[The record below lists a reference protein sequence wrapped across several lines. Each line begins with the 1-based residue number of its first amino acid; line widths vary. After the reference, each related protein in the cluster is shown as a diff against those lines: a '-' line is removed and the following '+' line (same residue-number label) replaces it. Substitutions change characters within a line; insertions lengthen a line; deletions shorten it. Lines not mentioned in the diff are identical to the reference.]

1 MTTFLIWLIAFGVIA
16 YFVNQKWHS
25 GVSRGLDR
33 MLPSVMKSHGSNRYL
48 WVGTLAVL
56 GATTLVRP
64 VEVLLV
70 AILLVIIGLV
80 VMKLAEWASSMAH

>member
-25 GVSRGLDR
+25 GVSCGLDR